1 MLHSSLSKFYFHF
14 HFQLIVFLLTSIF
27 SDVFL
32 FVSSDHFNCFFLLL
46 PPTICLSYF
55 FYLLSITPWSFSL
68 QLLSLFTSHPI
79 SLFLFYDFPAD
90 TFNHFYFLPRLY
102 FIIFFSTSMMPSFFN
117 GRFLTIPS
125 VLPFSSH
132 SPNFACSH
140 IPFRFHSSIKWDYFT
155 CNQPF
160 LQALSLPTLS
170 FTRFPSLDCSTKLGS
185 WPIFFALSEIHI
197 IDQKEKNK

>member
-1 MLHSSLSKFYFHF
+1 MSSSLFPQIIS
-14 HFQLIVFLLTSIF
+14 IVFF
-27 SDVFL
+27 
-32 FVSSDHFNCFFLLL
+32 
-46 PPTICLSYF
+46 Y
-55 FYLLSITPWSFSL
+55 FYLLQSVFLTSFIYY
-68 QLLSLFTSHPI
+68 LSLLEV
-79 SLFLFYDFPAD
+79 SLSSYFHYSPHIRFLFFSSMTFPQTLLI
-90 TFNHFYFLPRLY
+90 TFIFSRVYILS
-102 FIIFFSTSMMPSFFN
+102 FFSTSMMPSFFN